1 MNNKSITELRKKV
14 KAKLGDNK
22 NRYWHTIGVAN
33 TCACLAMRYNV
44 DIEKAYIA
52 GLLHDCAKC
61 LPDDE
66 LLYECKMNSIEVT
79 DFEYKSP
86 YLLHGKVGALYART
100 EFGIDDDWES
110 NLDKKTA
117 HKDEITTGDM
127 EIVNSIESSNKAV
140 ANTTA
145 SAIAAAAE
153 SNNKNSRK

>member
-1 MNNKSITELRKKV
+1 
-14 KAKLGDNK
+14 
-22 NRYWHTIGVAN
+22 
-33 TCACLAMRYNV
+33 MRYNV

-100 EFGIDDDWES
+100 EFGIDDDEICS
-110 NLDKKTA
+110 SIKYHTTGKPEMSKLEEIVFIADYIEPYRNKADDL
-117 HKDEITTGDM
+117 DEIRS
-127 EIVNSIESSNKAV
+127 IVFVDIEKAIYLV
-140 ANTTA
+140 CEHTLEYLKA
-145 SAIAAAAE
+145 
-153 SNNKNSRK
+153 NNKPIDKTTVDTFNYYHKIICERKL